1 MLSCVHCSHLPSTYS
16 ALMFPSQV
24 SLSLSMMWLNL
35 CQILNIICYGQ
46 CPRTVFRLVDAL
58 DDMRK
63 PVMLAGASF

>member
-35 CQILNIICYGQ
+35 CHILNICYGR
-46 CPRTVFRLVDAL
+46 CPLSVFRLVDVL

-63 PVMLAGASF
+63 PEMLAGAAF

>member
-1 MLSCVHCSHLPSTYS
+1 MLRCVHCSHLPSTYS
-16 ALMFPSQV
+16 ALMIPSQV

-35 CQILNIICYGQ
+35 CQISNIIYYGR

-63 PVMLAGASF
+63 PEMLAGAAF